1 MKGIRTSSSGVE
13 TVSSRG
19 ELRPGAWEV
28 FSVLMGAHSSYDGF
42 EAMPAIVVLSDI
54 VEALEIQFDESSSFL
69 DRDTGQ
75 VETVSNVLLGAAQ
88 ECGDEEESDLPTW
101 QEQEWEIAKRI
112 VSTDRFQK
120 LPTKFE
126 VHEWAI
132 MQDFSRSMELDRVRE
147 DLLGAIQ
154 GAGAFRDF
162 KATLGRHHI
171 ESAWYAFRAE
181 ALRQIALNWCEENH
195 IAWE

>member
-19 ELRPGAWEV
+19 ELPPVAVEV
-28 FSVLMGAHSSYDGF
+28 FSLVMGARTSATQVLPG
-42 EAMPAIVVLSDI
+42 EA
-54 VEALEIQFDESSSFL
+54 E
-69 DRDTGQ
+69 
-75 VETVSNVLLGAAQ
+75 
-88 ECGDEEESDLPTW
+88 ECGDEEAADLPVW

-112 VSTDRFQK
+112 VSTDCFQK

-126 VHEWAI
+126 AHEWAI

-162 KATLGRHHI
+162 KATL
-171 ESAWYAFRAE
+171 
-181 ALRQIALNWCEENH
+181 
-195 IAWE
+195 